1 MRFQSIIRPGLHG
14 RRPRRTSLLP
24 PGILLSVLLPSVCT
38 TVLADETSPG
48 FRIAVV
54 DVFGDPA
61 VERGQRELFATGATD
76 IDGDGLR
83 ENIYHGDLVSLYVGN
98 DDVEILQ
105 FPIDESG
112 DAKEQL
118 LASLQKIGALGE
130 AGEPVDAV
138 MFCWES
144 STLVSSFGATLR
156 PEGRPAYK
164 ETIRRWAATDENW
177 RLTHAIIR
185 ALEDLASDGVL
196 VVTIAGNSGPA
207 WVNTY
212 TFAEGVMVVG
222 AIEEDPDGEWAT
234 RNGLIDAYAQS
245 SFEVRLV
252 GEAERPAFGYDIDE
266 DGIADINLKRGSSH
280 FRRFGNLRET
290 HRVLQGTSFAA
301 PTALKDLLALGP
313 SRSWLPGNFRA
324 PAPGMRS
331 GPPGFP

>member
-1 MRFQSIIRPGLHG
+1 M
-14 RRPRRTSLLP
+14 
-24 PGILLSVLLPSVCT
+24 LPSVCT
-38 TVLADETSPG
+38 AVLAAEPAPG

-61 VERGQRELFATGATD
+61 GDLDVERDQGELIAAGATD

-83 ENIYHGDLVSLYVGN
+83 ENIHHGDLVSLYVRT
-98 DDVEILQ
+98 DDVEILK
-105 FPIDESG
+105 FPVDEAG
-112 DAKEQL
+112 DAKGQL
-118 LASLQKIGALGE
+118 LASLREIGTMDAEGE
-130 AGEPVDAV
+130 LPDAV

-164 ETIRRWAATDENW
+164 ETIRGWAETDENW
-177 RLTHAIIR
+177 CLTHEIIL
-185 ALEDLASDGVL
+185 ALEDLATRGVL

-222 AIEEDPDGEWAT
+222 AIEQDPDGEWAT

-252 GEAERPAFGYDIDE
+252 GEAERPVFGYDIDE
-266 DGIADINLKRGSSH
+266 DGRADIGLKRGSSH
-280 FRRFGNLRET
+280 FRRFGTLRET
-290 HRVLQGTSFAA
+290 HRVLKGTSFAA
-301 PTALKDLLALGP
+301 PTALKDMLAQGP
-313 SRSWLPGNFRA
+313 GRV
-324 PAPGMRS
+324 APG
-331 GPPGFP
+331 GPPGGPFFDESKR